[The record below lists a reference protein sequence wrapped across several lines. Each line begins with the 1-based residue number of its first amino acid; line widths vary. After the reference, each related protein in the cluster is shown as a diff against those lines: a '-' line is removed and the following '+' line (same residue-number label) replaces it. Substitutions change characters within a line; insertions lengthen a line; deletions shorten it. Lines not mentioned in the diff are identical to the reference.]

1 MGFGGLRDASESL
14 GSPQSNKGRLHGP
27 KQFKGTDM
35 IFGRVKPLDAILAT
49 AEKKSLHR
57 SLGAFQLTLF
67 GIGCIIGTGIFV
79 LTAAGAQKAGP
90 GLMLAFIIAG
100 AVCIVAALCYAEI
113 AAMIP
118 VAGSAYTY
126 SYATMGE
133 FLAWTVGW
141 ALVLEYAIAASAVS
155 VGWSG
160 YFTGTI
166 LNDTFG
172 IALPPYL
179 TAGPLAL
186 GGAPG
191 GLINLPAL
199 IIALLVT
206 WLLMIGTSESAK
218 VNSVLV
224 TIKVVAL
231 TAFIAL
237 TLPNVDSANFNPFL
251 PAGLFGGF
259 GSGVGAVGAAA
270 TIFFAY
276 VGFDAVSTAAE
287 ETKNPQRNVPI
298 GLIGSLLFCTVFYI
312 LVAAGA
318 VGTIGGQPIMGPNG
332 IPFPAG
338 SEELARQC
346 AMPQYADALVC
357 SKEALAHVLRQI
369 GFGTVGN
376 LLGYAAIL
384 ALPSVIL
391 ILLFGQTRIFFVM
404 ARDGLLPEKL
414 AEVHPKWKTPYI
426 VTAITGVIVAIAAA
440 FLPVGQ
446 LADIANAG
454 TLYAFMMVAVAV
466 MLLRKRDPD
475 RKRAFRVPALIIIGP
490 LTILGTLFLF
500 FNLPVAAMIVLPAW
514 SAIGLLVYFGYSR
527 RRSHLGQGR
536 VEVHEDEI
544 DDIAP
549 HIPGIDDPDHRR

>member
-1 MGFGGLRDASESL
+1 M
-14 GSPQSNKGRLHGP
+14 
-27 KQFKGTDM
+27 
-35 IFGRVKPLDAILAT
+35 FGRVKPLDAILAT

-57 SLGAFQLTLF
+57 SLGALQLTLF

-79 LTAAGAQKAGP
+79 LTSAGAQKAGP
-90 GLMLAFIIAG
+90 GLMLAFAIAG
-100 AVCIVAALCYAEI
+100 LVCIVAALCYAEI

-133 FLAWTVGW
+133 LLAWTVGW

-166 LNDTFG
+166 LNEFLG
-172 IALPPYL
+172 ISLPAWL
-179 TAGPLAL
+179 SAGPLAL
-186 GGAPG
+186 GGAEG

-199 IIALLVT
+199 VIALLIT
-206 WLLMIGTSESAK
+206 WLLMIGTTESAR
-218 VNSVLV
+218 VNAVLV
-224 TIKVVAL
+224 AIKVTAL
-231 TAFIAL
+231 TAFIGL
-237 TLPNVDSANFNPFL
+237 TLTSAYFDPDKFNPFL

-287 ETKNPQRNVPI
+287 ETKDPQRNVPI
-298 GLIGSLLFCTVFYI
+298 GLVGSLLFCTVFYI
-312 LVAAGA
+312 LVAGGA
-318 VGTIGGQPIMGPNG
+318 IGTIGGQPIMGPNG
-332 IPFPAG
+332 VPFPAG

-346 AMPQYADALVC
+346 AMPEHAGALVC
-357 SKEALAHVLRQI
+357 SNEALAHVLRQI
-369 GFGTVGN
+369 GFSGIGN
-376 LLGYAAIL
+376 MLGVAAFL

-414 AEVHPKWKTPYI
+414 SAVHPKWKTPYI
-426 VTAITGVIVAIAAA
+426 VTAVTGSVVAVAAA
-440 FLPVGQ
+440 FLPVGK

-454 TLYAFMMVAVAV
+454 TLYAFLMVAVAV
-466 MLLRKRDPD
+466 MLLRRQAPD
-475 RKRAFRVPALIIIGP
+475 RPRPFRVAGLAIVGP
-490 LTILGTLFLF
+490 LTIVGCLFLF
-500 FNLPVAAMIVLPAW
+500 LNLPFEAMIVLPVW
-514 SAIGLLVYFGYSR
+514 TIIGLLVYFGYSR
-527 RRSHLGQGR
+527 SRSHLGRGI
-536 VEVHEDEI
+536 VEVVDDVAGQETMVPI
-544 DDIAP
+544 DPPKD
-549 HIPGIDDPDHRR
+549 

>member
-1 MGFGGLRDASESL
+1 MLFD
-14 GSPQSNKGRLHGP
+14 
-27 KQFKGTDM
+27 
-35 IFGRVKPLDAILAT
+35 RVKPLDAILAT
-49 AEKKSLHR
+49 AQKKSLHR
-57 SLGAFQLTLF
+57 SLGALQLTLF

-79 LTAAGAQKAGP
+79 LTSAGAQKAGP
-90 GLMLAFIIAG
+90 GLMLAFVIAG

-166 LNDTFG
+166 LNEFFG
-172 IALPPYL
+172 FQLPAWL
-179 TAGPLAL
+179 SAGPLAL
-186 GGAPG
+186 GGVEG
-191 GLINLPAL
+191 GFINLPAL
-199 IIALLVT
+199 FIALLIT
-206 WLLMIGTSESAK
+206 WLLMIGTTESAR
-218 VNSVLV
+218 VNAVLV
-224 TIKVVAL
+224 AIKITAL
-231 TAFIAL
+231 TAFIGL
-237 TLPNVDSANFNPFL
+237 TLTSAYFDPDKFNPFL
-251 PAGLFGGF
+251 PAGIFGGF
-259 GSGVGAVGAAA
+259 GSGIGAVGAAA

-298 GLIGSLLFCTVFYI
+298 GLVGSLLICTVFYI

-346 AMPQYADALVC
+346 AMPEYSQMLVC
-357 SKEALAHVLRQI
+357 SNEALAHVLRQI
-369 GFGTVGN
+369 GFSGIGN
-376 LLGYAAIL
+376 MLGVAAFL

-391 ILLFGQTRIFFVM
+391 ILLFGQTRVFFVM

-414 AEVHPKWKTPYI
+414 SAVHPRWKTPYI
-426 VTAITGVIVAIAAA
+426 VTALTGSAVAVAAA
-440 FLPVGQ
+440 FLPVGR

-454 TLYAFMMVAVAV
+454 TLYAFFMVAIAV
-466 MLLRKRDPD
+466 MLLRRQAPD
-475 RKRAFRVPALIIIGP
+475 RPRPFRVPGLMIVGP
-490 LTILGTLFLF
+490 LTVGGCLFLF
-500 FNLPVAAMIVLPAW
+500 FNLPYDAMLVLPIWTAL
-514 SAIGLLVYFGYSR
+514 GFLVYFGYSR
-527 RRSHLGQGR
+527 SRSHLGRGII
-536 VEVHEDEI
+536 EVVDDVAGEETMLPI
-544 DDIAP
+544 DP
-549 HIPGIDDPDHRR
+549 KT

>member
-1 MGFGGLRDASESL
+1 MLLDR
-14 GSPQSNKGRLHGP
+14 
-27 KQFKGTDM
+27 
-35 IFGRVKPLDAILAT
+35 IKPLDAILAT

-57 SLGAFQLTLF
+57 TLGALQLTLF

-79 LTAAGAQKAGP
+79 LTSAGAQKAGP

-113 AAMIP
+113 ASMLP

-166 LNDTFG
+166 LNEFLG
-172 IALPPYL
+172 IHLPAWL
-179 TAGPLAL
+179 SAGPLAL
-186 GGAPG
+186 GGAAG
-191 GLINLPAL
+191 GVINLPAL
-199 IIALLVT
+199 IIALLIT
-206 WLLMIGTSESAK
+206 WLLMIGTTESAR
-218 VNSVLV
+218 VNAILV
-224 TIKVVAL
+224 MIKVTAL
-231 TAFIAL
+231 TVFIAL
-237 TLPNVDSANFNPFL
+237 TLTSAYFDPDKFNPFL
-251 PAGLFGGF
+251 PAGIFGGF

-312 LVAAGA
+312 LVTAGA
-318 VGTIGGQPIMGPNG
+318 IGTIGGQPIMGPNG

-346 AMPQYADALVC
+346 AMPEHSGALVC
-357 SKEALAHVLRQI
+357 SNEALAHVLRQI
-369 GFGTVGN
+369 GFSGIGN
-376 LLGYAAIL
+376 MLGIAAFL

-414 AEVHPKWKTPYI
+414 AAVHPKWKTPYV
-426 VTAITGVIVAIAAA
+426 VTGLTGLVVAVAAA

-454 TLYAFMMVAVAV
+454 TLYAFFMVAIAV
-466 MLLRKRDPD
+466 MLLRKKEPNRERP
-475 RKRAFRVPALIIIGP
+475 FRTPALFIVGP
-490 LTILGTLFLF
+490 LTIVGCLFLF
-500 FNLPVAAMIVLPAW
+500 LNLPFEAMIVLPVW
-514 SAIGLLVYFGYSR
+514 TLIGAIIYFGYSR
-527 RRSHLGQGR
+527 NRSHLGRGV
-536 VEVHEDEI
+536 VEVV
-544 DDIAP
+544 DDIGGEETMLP
-549 HIPGIDDPDHRR
+549 IDPKN